1 VGEGLLRVEEFSD
14 PVYSFL
20 QESPAKLLVASGALL
35 ERGRRVFK
43 SLRARDRL
51 LAAELLRRV
60 RSYCS
65 VPITYLLAY
74 VCKKYPSCVAS
85 SVAREGGRRLRWCSA
100 EFAQGAQASLEDQR
114 GLRRRTIL
122 PALAALDLCAVRA
135 WGKLKAFIL
144 GVTL

>member
-1 VGEGLLRVEEFSD
+1 VEEFSD

-60 RSYCS
+60 RSYSS

-114 GLRRRTIL
+114 GLRRTIL